1 MKKYYIQIIIR
12 AYRKNFV
19 TVLYQFLET
28 GTSDRTNTGR
38 DLLIKFLGFRL
49 YPQAFYFNITVASNT
64 PLKHFFRS
72 NTSNNLFTSY
82 INFFLWRAKMK
93 DDKKLKQNALRNK
106 TGFFICRDKINF

>member
-28 GTSDRTNTGR
+28 GTSDRTNIGH
-38 DLLIKFLGFRL
+38 DQLIKILDFSL
-49 YPQAFYFNITVASNT
+49 YPQAFYFYITVSSNT

-72 NTSNNLFTSY
+72 NTSNNLFTRF
-82 INFFLWRAKMK
+82 ITFFYVGSK
-93 DDKKLKQNALRNK
+93 
-106 TGFFICRDKINF
+106 